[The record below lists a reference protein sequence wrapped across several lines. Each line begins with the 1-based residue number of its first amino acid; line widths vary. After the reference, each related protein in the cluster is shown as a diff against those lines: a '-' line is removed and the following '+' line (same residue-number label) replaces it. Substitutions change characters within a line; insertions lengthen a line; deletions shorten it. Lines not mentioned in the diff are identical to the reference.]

1 MERER
6 IKPIIL
12 TDTETGKEYTLEF
25 NRASIKLA
33 ESMGFRIKTADETP
47 VTSFETL
54 WYCAFK
60 MHHPEITPKK
70 ANEVFDKLDDK
81 KTDGETGEEAG
92 SIMDELI
99 QRLFDLYLAGS
110 ESLSDKNPK
119 VTVIL

>member
-25 NRASIKLA
+25 NRSSIKLA
-33 ESMGFRIKTADETP
+33 ESMDFNIKTFETKP
-47 VTSFETL
+47 MTSFGIL

-70 ANEVFDKLDDK
+70 ADEMLDEIGDITEKL
-81 KTDGETGEEAG
+81 
-92 SIMDELI
+92 IP
-99 QRLFDLYLAGS
+99 RLFELYLAGA